1 MICRVTSKVKLES
14 GKWYQRKSLNG
25 KGIECE
31 LLLYLDCEGISTG
44 FYRKDGNDLKL
55 VMAFEIPA
63 LVRRIRNSLLRLR
76 SRRTTTFTS

>member
-31 LLLYLDCEGISTG
+31 LLLYLDCEGI
-44 FYRKDGNDLKL
+44 RILP
-55 VMAFEIPA
+55 E
-63 LVRRIRNSLLRLR
+63 RRQ
-76 SRRTTTFTS
+76 

>member
-31 LLLYLDCEGISTG
+31 HMQRRAFSGAST
-44 FYRKDGNDLKL
+44 KL
-55 VMAFEIPA
+55 
-63 LVRRIRNSLLRLR
+63 
-76 SRRTTTFTS
+76 